1 MAKIF
6 QLEKST
12 LFMCDGCLNDLGPI
26 PGKWVEQPLNDCSI
40 CGEIDL
46 RSREEMDQ
54 FHHDMSNLQYEDYDQ
69 GQYDDDPN
77 PYSGTYSEE

>member
-12 LFMCDGCLNDLGPI
+12 LYMCDGCLRDLGPI
-26 PGKWVEQPLNDCSI
+26 PGTWREEPLKECSI
-40 CGEIDL
+40 CGEVDL
-46 RSREEMDQ
+46 QTREEMDAY
-54 FHHDMSNLQYEDYDQ
+54 HHDMSNLQYEDFDQ
-69 GQYDDDPN
+69 GQFDDDPN